1 MICLVGEEKQLVS
14 QGFPIDKQSYRKVWE
29 IFAEH
34 CGTINLRCTPSTKQ
48 LCTKTKFHE
57 YRIKDI
63 CSFALADFCIHL
75 KPLQSRKLPR
85 SQSTTKIP
93 NIFLNSIKLKN
104 LICKNKSISRQISNE
119 HFEPSHPPILAS
131 ILLISTVINFWS
143 SFWQTNSFPRWSWV
157 SANLD
162 WAPKIHC
169 LNP

>member
-1 MICLVGEEKQLVS
+1 MERKNNWLKASQSTSNPIGRYGKSSRSTAAQLICVALHRQ
-14 QGFPIDKQSYRKVWE
+14 
-29 IFAEH
+29 
-34 CGTINLRCTPSTKQ
+34 TKQ